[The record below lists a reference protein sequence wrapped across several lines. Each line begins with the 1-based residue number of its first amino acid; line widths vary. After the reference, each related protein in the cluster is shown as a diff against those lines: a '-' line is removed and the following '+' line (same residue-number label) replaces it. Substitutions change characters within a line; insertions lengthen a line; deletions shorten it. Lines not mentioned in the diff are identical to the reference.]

1 MAPLALVEEDSD
13 GDYVPPFG
21 AYLVLTLDAVATVK
35 IYNDPIATAAA
46 GAIPRRTYVGYAN
59 GGAGLPSPSRSY
71 HDLSCV
77 FLCQGRPQSDPAQ
90 GIDENFCVPVGNAN
104 CPEGRKSIHPSP
116 PLPSNW
122 QNLYHHTMSIHH
134 LRFETRPEDYVACS
148 RISSEDM
155 VYYDAAYY
163 TDGAIAYERQQKY
176 ERQSKSCES
185 SVFSSRH
192 NMIQRRRSTVWR
204 RLLSLHKSSTDTRSS
219 PQPVRAVEV
228 AEESYDLSASFSRVM
243 EKAERGSG
251 DAPTAQI
258 ESAPHASSI
267 TGPDPSLAVK
277 MFNELGEIAV
287 RIAGDLFGYEDPR
300 DRFVPIVAYS
310 PDLSKVT
317 ELADGRLLSADLAA
331 LRR

>member
-1 MAPLALVEEDSD
+1 M
-13 GDYVPPFG
+13 
-21 AYLVLTLDAVATVK
+21 
-35 IYNDPIATAAA
+35 
-46 GAIPRRTYVGYAN
+46 
-59 GGAGLPSPSRSY
+59 
-71 HDLSCV
+71 
-77 FLCQGRPQSDPAQ
+77 
-90 GIDENFCVPVGNAN
+90 
-104 CPEGRKSIHPSP
+104 HPSP

-122 QNLYHHTMSIHH
+122 QNLYRHTMSIHH

-176 ERQSKSCES
+176 ERQSKSL
-185 SVFSSRH
+185 
-192 NMIQRRRSTVWR
+192 WR

-228 AEESYDLSASFSRVM
+228 AEEPYDLSASFSRVM

-277 MFNELGEIAV
+277 VFNELGEIAV
-287 RIAGDLFGYEDPR
+287 RIAGDLFGYEDPY
-300 DRFVPIVAYS
+300 DRFIPIDDYS
-310 PDLSKVT
+310 LDLLTVT
-317 ELADGRLLSADLAA
+317 ELADGRLLDEDLAA
-331 LRR
+331 LRLRIQKDAEERLELASKLVGSSQLSTKQHPPAVEIRTDTPADDGFHLSPPPSILAPGRPDSQQCRDSS